1 MLQILMKM
9 YAYLVIFQ
17 RFHIQLLAI
26 SISFITT
33 LAKNLSHIF
42 QTIQKKLRI
51 CTLHYIESD
60 ADNVSQRGGI
70 VQHRGEK

>member
-1 MLQILMKM
+1 M
-9 YAYLVIFQ
+9 YST
-17 RFHIQLLAI
+17 LAI

-60 ADNVSQRGGI
+60 ADNVSQRGGSTA
-70 VQHRGEK
+70 